1 VCRAQGCGVSR
12 FLCLDFCAAEW
23 EKPKLQANGR
33 GNWRTDTSRHPADTA
48 GFAAHWIGFSGRNY
62 CMKAIHLIVLVIIVG
77 ALFLLVNGL
86 FSAWALLE
94 LAWTTIISF
103 VNRF

>member
-1 VCRAQGCGVSR
+1 
-12 FLCLDFCAAEW
+12 
-23 EKPKLQANGR
+23 
-33 GNWRTDTSRHPADTA
+33 
-48 GFAAHWIGFSGRNY
+48 
-62 CMKAIHLIVLVIIVG
+62 MKVIHLIVLVIVVG
-77 ALFLLVNGL
+77 ALFLVVKGL

>member
-1 VCRAQGCGVSR
+1 
-12 FLCLDFCAAEW
+12 
-23 EKPKLQANGR
+23 
-33 GNWRTDTSRHPADTA
+33 
-48 GFAAHWIGFSGRNY
+48 
-62 CMKAIHLIVLVIIVG
+62 MKAIHLIVLVIIVG
-77 ALFLLVNGL
+77 ALSLLVNGL